1 MAKISVIGAGT
12 WGTALA
18 ILLHGNGNQVT
29 IWSALPGEVEELN
42 STRVHRNLPKARI
55 PSEIEITGDLK
66 SAMEERDLLVL
77 AVPSVFVRSTAR
89 RMREFLRPGQIVA
102 VSYTHLS
109 LYPLVDYNCFARR
122 RNPFAY
128 PGPGTGTP

>member
-42 STRVHRNLPKARI
+42 STRVHRNLPKAKI

-66 SAMEERDLLVL
+66 SAMEERGSSG
-77 AVPSVFVRSTAR
+77 AGGAQRVRA
-89 RMREFLRPGQIVA
+89 LHRPPHA
-102 VSYTHLS
+102 
-109 LYPLVDYNCFARR
+109 
-122 RNPFAY
+122 
-128 PGPGTGTP
+128 